1 MTAAIAS
8 RMTNHRF
15 AFLIVLVTA
24 CGTDAEPGPD
34 AGVRPPPIEPAGK
47 FAVRST
53 ITLATPPAA
62 VTDVLAEL
70 ATATDGPDDPSRY
83 LIDLVTER
91 IPDGYIKTFALEAA
105 PFLAAYVNARIS
117 SAAPRFVPGV
127 RALVDGLGRTAR
139 RIVTIEHLQIDAAGR
154 VDRTIAGLR
163 FDAIDVYFAD
173 VGLDDVTVTTN
184 AIVAGDGLVIAA
196 HTAGVAYGPLIRL
209 GLDRAVIP
217 AVVPGAHDLAGA
229 LHGLV
234 DCPRLGALIA
244 EAVGIGPARLY
255 ADACTV
261 GLTRAAARIYDQLPA
276 LDALPIALEVTGAAR
291 AIDRDRNGT
300 MDSFT
305 DGRWVGTF
313 DRAPLGAAIFEGTA
327 R

>member
-1 MTAAIAS
+1 MAAAIAS
-8 RMTNHRF
+8 AMPNHRL

-24 CGTDAEPGPD
+24 CGTDAEPAPD
-34 AGVRPPPIEPAGK
+34 AGLPPVPIDPAGR
-47 FAVRST
+47 FAVRSS
-53 ITLATPPAA
+53 ITLASPPAA
-62 VTDVLAEL
+62 VTEVLAEL

-83 LIDLVTER
+83 LIDLVIDR
-91 IPDGYIKTFALEAA
+91 IPDGYIKTFAIEAA
-105 PFLAAYVNARIS
+105 PFVAAYVNARIS

-139 RIVTIEHLQIDAAGR
+139 RIVTIERVEIDGAGR
-154 VDRTIAGLR
+154 VDRTIEGLR
-163 FDAIDVYFAD
+163 FDAVDVYFAD

-184 AIVAGDGLVIAA
+184 VVVAGEGLVIAA
-196 HTAGVAYGPLIRL
+196 HSAGVAYGPLLRL
-209 GLDRAVIP
+209 GLDRSVIP
-217 AVVPGAHDLAGA
+217 AVVPGARDLAGA

-234 DCPRLGALIA
+234 DCTRLGELIA
-244 EAVGIGPARLY
+244 EAVGLGPARLY
-255 ADACTV
+255 GDACTV
-261 GLTRAAARIYDQLPA
+261 GLTSAAARIYDALPA

-291 AIDRDRNGT
+291 AIDRDGNGT
-300 MDSFT
+300 MDSFA